1 MRMLMVSEEEYGV
14 THFVNPIQVE
24 SVKQN
29 GIKATIVMAS
39 GRVIHTSNYFSD
51 IIKLI
56 EQELTKP
63 QGE

>member
-1 MRMLMVSEEEYGV
+1 MRMIMVSEEEYGV
-14 THFVNPIQVE
+14 SHFINPIQVE
-24 SVKQN
+24 SVKKN
-29 GIKATIVMAS
+29 GVKATIVMTS